1 MACTLHF
8 RAMSACLDPGFP
20 TFQIEEIGRCDST
33 VALCLDEHAK
43 QDAAGSRFF
52 WLCRVPGV

>member
-1 MACTLHF
+1 
-8 RAMSACLDPGFP
+8 MSAYVHPCFHN
-20 TFQIEEIGRCDST
+20 FQIEEIAPRDST
-33 VALCLDEHAK
+33 VALCLGELAE